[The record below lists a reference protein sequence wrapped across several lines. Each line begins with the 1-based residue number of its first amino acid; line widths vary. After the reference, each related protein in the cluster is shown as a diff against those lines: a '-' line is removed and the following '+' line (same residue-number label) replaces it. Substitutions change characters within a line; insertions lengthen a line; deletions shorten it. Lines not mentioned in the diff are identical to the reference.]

1 MMDAAGYFEQFRGDT
16 DNQRITALEAEVAQ
30 LKAIAQFYYDQLF
43 TIDQDACYPEGVV
56 PPGQPIEMI
65 FHLRN
70 IAYKALDKYDT
81 ALFTPPPAATEGGA
95 TRPTDDRS
103 A

>member
-1 MMDAAGYFEQFRGDT
+1 MDAAGYFEQFRGDT
-16 DNQRITALEAEVAQ
+16 DNRITALEAEVAQ

-43 TIDQDACYPEGVV
+43 AIDQDACYPEGVV

-81 ALFTPPPAATEGGA
+81 ALFTTPPALDTQQA
-95 TRPTDDRS
+95 PTDERS

>member
-1 MMDAAGYFEQFRGDT
+1 MDAAGYFEQFRGDT

-81 ALFTPPPAATEGGA
+81 ALFTTPPA
-95 TRPTDDRS
+95 DDSTAAAQAAR
-103 A
+103 